1 MKHLVAL
8 LLCAPAAA
16 QESAPAPE
24 SGAQWKKYD
33 WVEVQAGD
41 DVITYSD
48 VIRNTRLAVER
59 HMVSVT
65 TRADM
70 ERLMG
75 KTLEDLVLMALE
87 AQAGEDRE
95 LSPVDIEDRIDRFLS
110 ERRRDTGVVD
120 YVEQLEASGVSPM
133 RERELQKSGYYTS
146 SFRNQ
151 GLHGPR
157 PTRDAYLRPGEL
169 RELYRTEGASLGGKP
184 SYRFQDLVVTA
195 AQVGGVDEARAL
207 AERLRQELVD
217 GADFATLHEEYGTTE
232 MATGGVTKLY
242 GAENPMPDPNVR
254 RFGEE
259 GQVGAISPVLAIHDP
274 RTPDEIVA
282 FRVLRIYE
290 RTPGA
295 PPPAFP
301 DAQAEIRK
309 LESDSRSDVWLWA
322 ARSRLNKSSYLWSP
336 DRPEPASAPT
346 SAPEPAKEPA
356 PAPQVTPR

>member
-16 QESAPAPE
+16 QESAPAPD
-24 SGAQWKKYD
+24 SGEQWKKYD

-48 VIRNTRLAVER
+48 VIRHTRVAIER

-70 ERLMG
+70 ERLMH

-110 ERRRDTGVVD
+110 DRRRDTGVVD
-120 YVEQLEASGVSPM
+120 YVEQLEASGVSPL

-169 RELYRTEGASLGGKP
+169 RELYRTEGARLGGKS

-195 AQVGGVDEARAL
+195 EQVGGVEEARSL

-232 MATGGVTKLY
+232 LATGGVTKLF
-242 GAENPMPDPNVR
+242 GAENPMPDPTVR

-259 GQVGAISPVLAIHDP
+259 GQVGAISDVLAIHDP
-274 RTPDEIVA
+274 RNPDEIVA

-290 RTPGA
+290 RTPGT

-309 LESDSRSDVWLWA
+309 LESDSRADVWLWA
-322 ARSRLNKSSYLWSP
+322 ARSRLNQSSYLWSP
-336 DRPEPASAPT
+336 DRTEPDSAPT
-346 SAPEPAKEPA
+346 PAAEPAAEPA
-356 PAPQVTPR
+356 PAPQVAPR